1 MKQALLDSQK
11 FSADSVQ
18 KQMGEIDPEQLPAD
32 LRDAYFEMIK
42 CGVKARLSKD
52 SNYESWKDKGKVP
65 NLDALRN

>member
-1 MKQALLDSQK
+1 
-11 FSADSVQ
+11 
-18 KQMGEIDPEQLPAD
+18 MGEIDPEQLPAD

-65 NLDALRN
+65 NLDVLRN